1 MLNLTAKN
9 RSRIKSRK
17 NEKSL
22 YKLMDNAIYGKAME
36 NLKNKIDEQWRRLFE
51 MDIKSKVYISKNI
64 WQ

>member
-36 NLKNKIDEQWRRLFE
+36 NLKNKIDEQ
-51 MDIKSKVYISKNI
+51 
-64 WQ
+64 